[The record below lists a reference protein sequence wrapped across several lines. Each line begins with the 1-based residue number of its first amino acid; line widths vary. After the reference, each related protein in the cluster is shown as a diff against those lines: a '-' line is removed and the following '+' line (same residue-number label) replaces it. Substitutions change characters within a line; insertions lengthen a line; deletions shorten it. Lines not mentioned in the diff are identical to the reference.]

1 MFLRRK
7 MENNKKFKS
16 GFVSIIGRTN
26 VGKST
31 LMNRLIGEKIAI
43 MSNRPQTTRNKITC
57 VLTKEDYQIVFLDTP
72 GVHKP
77 KNELSKR
84 MIKTVENSLN
94 EVDVVLFLVEPDGKV
109 GPGDKYIV
117 EMIKKVKTPVFLLI
131 NKVDMVQRRE
141 DILKVIM
148 QYKDLYDFAE
158 IIPISALEGSNEEVL
173 LEQIVARFEEGPMY
187 YDESTITD
195 QPEKQI
201 VAELIREKALKNLKE
216 EIPHG
221 MAVVIESMKTRK
233 DSDII
238 DIQAVIYCERKAHK
252 PIILG
257 KQGDMIKKI
266 GSTARYE
273 IERLLG
279 SQIYLDLW
287 VKVKQDWRN
296 SEILLKNF
304 GYDKEQR

>member
-1 MFLRRK
+1 
-7 MENNKKFKS
+7 
-16 GFVSIIGRTN
+16 
-26 VGKST
+26 
-31 LMNRLIGEKIAI
+31 
-43 MSNRPQTTRNKITC
+43 
-57 VLTKEDYQIVFLDTP
+57 
-72 GVHKP
+72 
-77 KNELSKR
+77 
-84 MIKTVENSLN
+84 
-94 EVDVVLFLVEPDGKV
+94 
-109 GPGDKYIV
+109 
-117 EMIKKVKTPVFLLI
+117 MIKKVKTPVFLLI